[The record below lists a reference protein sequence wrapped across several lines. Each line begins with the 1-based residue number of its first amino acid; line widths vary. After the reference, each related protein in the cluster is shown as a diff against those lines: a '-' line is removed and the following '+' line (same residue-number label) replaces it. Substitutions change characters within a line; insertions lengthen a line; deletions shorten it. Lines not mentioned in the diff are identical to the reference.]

1 MAATHRGHYDAVVI
15 GSGFGGAVAAYHL
28 VAERDLKVLLLE
40 RGLPYPPGSFAR
52 TPREMSRN
60 FWDPSA
66 GLHGLFEMWS
76 FSHVRALV
84 SSGLGGGSLIY
95 ANVLLPKPPD
105 SFAADP
111 SNDGVAWPV
120 TAADLA
126 AEYAGVARVLE
137 PTPLPD
143 EYFEPP
149 RERGGV
155 TKTQRFFAAARAGG
169 LEPARA
175 PIAVTFRAPGAG
187 GAGVAAAAGGAAAGG
202 AAAGGGAARAEP
214 GVPFGAAN
222 LHGRP
227 RHTCTL
233 VGECDLGCN
242 EGAKNTL
249 DYTYLTDFLATG
261 GDRAQIFTCCE
272 ATGIEPADGGGYQV
286 HFVEHRAARAQVLG
300 RRQPEDGAAELLDPA
315 TDEASDAWTRTVTAS
330 VVVVA
335 GGTFGSTRLL
345 LASRP
350 RLPRLSAQ
358 LGRRFSTNGDL
369 LTVARGC
376 RAPDG
381 SADDLDPTYGPVI
394 TAYAEHAT
402 NGRRLWMQDAGGP
415 GVSAWAWQ
423 AGEMPRDLWSAREL
437 LPGLIR
443 GRRGGR
449 ISALMARALGS
460 AESSASMLPML
471 TMGED
476 VSGGRMR
483 LEGDG
488 LALDWDPRGASRSY
502 FRSALGLAEL
512 LAKGLGGRLGPPLA
526 ARLAPGLTAHPLG
539 GCPMGTDARNG
550 VVDSHGEVF
559 GYPGLFVAD
568 GSIMP
573 GPVGPN
579 PSFTIAAMASRIGQA
594 ARERAS

>member
-1 MAATHRGHYDAVVI
+1 VAGTHRGHYDAVVI

-28 VAERDLKVLLLE
+28 VAGTQLKVLLLE

-52 TPREMSRN
+52 TPREMSQN
-60 FWDPSA
+60 FWDPGA
-66 GLHGLFEMWS
+66 GLHGLLEMWS

-95 ANVLLPKPPD
+95 ANVLLRKPPL
-105 SFAADP
+105 SFDAGP
-111 SNDGVAWPV
+111 STGDVPWPV
-120 TAADLA
+120 TGADLA
-126 AEYAGVARVLE
+126 PEYDDVAAAL
-137 PTPLPD
+137 TPNLLPD
-143 EYFEPP
+143 EYVTPP

-155 TKTQRFFAAARAGG
+155 AKTQQFLATARAAG
-169 LEPARA
+169 LTAQLA
-175 PIAVTFRAPGAG
+175 PIAVTFRAQNGQADGSAPA
-187 GAGVAAAAGGAAAGG
+187 V
-202 AAAGGGAARAEP
+202 P
-214 GVPFGAAN
+214 GVPFGAEN

-233 VGECDLGCN
+233 AGECDLGCN
-242 EGAKNTL
+242 EGAKNSM
-249 DYTYLTDFLATG
+249 DYTYLSRFLADG
-261 GDRAQIFTCCE
+261 ADRARIFTCCE
-272 ATGIEPADGGGYQV
+272 ATGIQPADTGGYRV
-286 HFVEHRAARAQVLG
+286 HYVEHRAARAQV
-300 RRQPEDGAAELLDPA
+300 RRRRELRDAGAELLDPD
-315 TDEASDAWTRTVTAS
+315 TDETGDEWTRTVTAG

-345 LASRP
+345 LSSRP
-350 RLPRLSAQ
+350 GLPRLSTQ

-369 LTVARGC
+369 LTVAREC

-381 SADDLDPTYGPVI
+381 SWRDLDPTYGPVI
-394 TAYAEHAT
+394 TAYAEHT
-402 NGRRLWMQDAGGP
+402 TDGRQLWMQDAGGP

-423 AGEMPRDLWSAREL
+423 AGELPRDLWAARGL
-437 LPGLIR
+437 LPGLLR
-443 GRRGGR
+443 GQRGGR
-449 ISALMARALGS
+449 ISRLMARALGS
-460 AESSASMLPML
+460 AESSAAMLPML
-471 TMGED
+471 TMGQD

-488 LALDWDPRGASRSY
+488 LALDWNPRGASRPY
-502 FRSALGLAEL
+502 FASAVSLAERF
-512 LAKGLGGRLGPPLA
+512 AAGLGGRLGPPLA

-539 GCPMGTDARNG
+539 GCPMGADVRSG

-579 PSFTIAAMASRIGQA
+579 PSFTIAAMAGRIGKA
-594 ARERAS
+594 ARDRAS

>member
-1 MAATHRGHYDAVVI
+1 MAGSYRGHYDAVVI

-28 VAERDLKVLLLE
+28 AAQGNLRVLLLE

-52 TPREMSRN
+52 TPRELGQN
-60 FWDPSA
+60 FWDPGA

-76 FSHVRALV
+76 FSRVRALV

-95 ANVLLPKPPD
+95 ANVMLRKPPET
-105 SFAADP
+105 FGADP
-111 SNDGVAWPV
+111 SNDAVPWPV
-120 TAADLA
+120 SA
-126 AEYAGVARVLE
+126 AELESEYDDAATILE
-137 PTPLPD
+137 PNPLPD
-143 EYFEPP
+143 EYATPP

-155 TKTQRFFAAARAGG
+155 AKTQQFMAAARAQG
-169 LEPARA
+169 LDPRLA
-175 PIAVTFRAPGAG
+175 PIAVTFRAEHGQASSTARPVPG
-187 GAGVAAAAGGAAAGG
+187 
-202 AAAGGGAARAEP
+202 E
-214 GVPFGAAN
+214 PFGAHN

-249 DYTYLTDFLATG
+249 DYTYLSRFLEAGRAPDG
-261 GDRAQIFTCCE
+261 GEPRARIFTCCE
-272 ATGIEPADGGGYQV
+272 ATGIGPAPDRGYRV
-286 HFVEHRAARAQVLG
+286 SYVEHRAARAVVA
-300 RRQPEDGAAELLDPA
+300 RRRELHDPGEPLLDPD
-315 TDEASDAWTRTVTAS
+315 TDEASDEWTRTVTAG

-335 GGTFGSTRLL
+335 AGTFGSTRLL

-350 RLPRLSAQ
+350 QLPRLSAQ

-369 LTVARGC
+369 LTVARDC

-381 SADDLDPTYGPVI
+381 TWRNLDPTYGPVI
-394 TAYAEHAT
+394 TAYAQHT
-402 NGRRLWMQDAGGP
+402 SGGRRLWMQDAGGP

-423 AGEMPRDLWSAREL
+423 AGEVPRDLWRARAL
-437 LPGLIR
+437 VPGLLW

-449 ISALMARALGS
+449 IGRLVARALGS
-460 AESSASMLPML
+460 GESSSAMLPML

-483 LEGDG
+483 LQGDG
-488 LALDWDPRGASRSY
+488 LALEWDPRGASRSY
-502 FRSALGLAEL
+502 FDSAASLAQRF
-512 LAKGLGGRLGPPLA
+512 AGHLGGRLPPLA
-526 ARLAPGLTAHPLG
+526 TRWAPGLTAHPLG
-539 GCPMGTDARNG
+539 GCPMGADARSG
-550 VVDSHGEVF
+550 VVDSYGEVF

-579 PSFTIAAMASRIGQA
+579 PSFTIAAMAGRIGKA
-594 ARERAS
+594 ARERA

>member
-1 MAATHRGHYDAVVI
+1 MTGSDRGHYDAVVI

-28 VAERDLKVLLLE
+28 VAGTGLKVLLLE

-66 GLHGLFEMWS
+66 GLHGLFETWS
-76 FSHVRALV
+76 FSRVRALV

-95 ANVLLPKPPD
+95 ANVMLRKPAET
-105 SFAADP
+105 FAADAG
-111 SNDGVAWPV
+111 NEYVRWPV
-120 TAADLA
+120 APDELD
-126 AEYAGVARVLE
+126 AEYTDAAAHLQ
-137 PTPLPD
+137 PHPLPS
-143 EYFEPP
+143 EYAEPP

-155 TKTQRFFAAARAGG
+155 AKTQQFLAAARAGG
-169 LEPARA
+169 LAPSLA
-175 PIAVTFRAPGAG
+175 PIAVTFRAQDGEASDSAPA
-187 GAGVAAAAGGAAAGG
+187 V
-202 AAAGGGAARAEP
+202 P
-214 GVPFGAAN
+214 GVPFGADN

-242 EGAKNTL
+242 EGAKNSL
-249 DYTYLTDFLATG
+249 DYTYLSRFLTEGAE
-261 GDRAQIFTCCE
+261 RARIFTCCE
-272 ATGIEPADGGGYQV
+272 ATGIEPHDAGGYRV
-286 HFVEHRAARAQVLG
+286 HYVEHRGARARV
-300 RRQPEDGAAELLDPA
+300 RRRRELHGAGAELLDPSTA
-315 TDEASDAWTRTVTAS
+315 EDSDEWTRSVTAR

-376 RAPDG
+376 RTSDG
-381 SADDLDPTYGPVI
+381 SWRDLDPSYGPVI
-394 TAYAEHAT
+394 TAYAEHT
-402 NGRRLWMQDAGGP
+402 VDGRRLWMQDAGGP

-423 AGEMPRDLWSAREL
+423 AGELPRDLWSARAL
-437 LPGLIR
+437 LPSLLC

-449 ISALMARALGS
+449 ISRLMARALGS
-460 AESSASMLPML
+460 AEASSAMLPML
-471 TMGED
+471 TMGQD

-488 LALDWDPRGASRSY
+488 LALDWNPRGASRSY
-502 FRSALGLAEL
+502 FESALGLAERF
-512 LAKGLGGRLGPPLA
+512 AHSLGGRLGPPLA
-526 ARLAPGLTAHPLG
+526 ARWAPGLTAHPLG
-539 GCPMGTDARNG
+539 GCPMGVDARSG

-579 PSFTIAAMASRIGQA
+579 PSLTIAAMAGRIGKA
-594 ARERAS
+594 ARAR

>member
-1 MAATHRGHYDAVVI
+1 MAGTHRGHYDAVVI

-28 VAERDLKVLLLE
+28 VAGSDLKVLVLE
-40 RGLPYPPGSFAR
+40 RGMPYPPGSFPR

-95 ANVLLPKPPD
+95 ANVLLRKPPET
-105 SFAADP
+105 FAADA
-111 SNDGVAWPV
+111 SNDGVPWPV
-120 TAADLA
+120 TAADLG
-126 AEYAGVARVLE
+126 AEYDAAADVLA

-143 EYFEPP
+143 EYFAAP

-155 TKTQRFFAAARAGG
+155 TKTQQFFAAAQAGG

-175 PIAVTFRAPGAG
+175 PIAVTFRAPDRGAG
-187 GAGVAAAAGGAAAGG
+187 DAGRPVPGVA
-202 AAAGGGAARAEP
+202 
-214 GVPFGAAN
+214 FGQDN

-242 EGAKNTL
+242 EGAKNSL
-249 DYTYLTDFLATG
+249 DYTYLSRFLTEG
-261 GDRAQIFTCCE
+261 GDRAHIFTCCE
-272 ATGIEPADGGGYQV
+272 ATGIAPEPSGGYRV
-286 HFVEHRAARAQVLG
+286 HFAEHRAARAQV
-300 RRQPEDGAAELLDPA
+300 RRRRELHDAGAELLDPQ
-315 TDEASDAWTRTVTAS
+315 TDDTSDAWTRTVTAG

-345 LASRP
+345 LSSRP

-369 LTVARGC
+369 LTIARDC

-381 SADDLDPTYGPVI
+381 SPRDLDPTYGPVI
-394 TAYAEHAT
+394 TAYAEQIT
-402 NGRRLWMQDAGGP
+402 GGRRLWMQDAGGP

-423 AGEMPRDLWSAREL
+423 AGEMPRDLWSARAL
-437 LPGLIR
+437 LPGLVR
-443 GRRGGR
+443 GQRGGR
-449 ISALMARALGS
+449 ISRLMARALGS
-460 AESSASMLPML
+460 SQSSASMLPML

-476 VSGGRMR
+476 VAGGRMR

-488 LALDWDPRGASRSY
+488 LALDWNPRGASRSY
-502 FRSALGLAEL
+502 FESAVSLAGLF
-512 LAKGLGGRLGPPLA
+512 AKGLGGRLGPPLA
-526 ARLAPGLTAHPLG
+526 ARWAPGMTAHPLG
-539 GCPMGTDARNG
+539 GCPMGVDARTG

-579 PSFTIAAMASRIGQA
+579 PSFTIAAMAGRIGKA

>member
-1 MAATHRGHYDAVVI
+1 MAGSYRGHYDAVVI

-28 VAERDLKVLLLE
+28 AAQGNLRVLLLE

-52 TPREMSRN
+52 TPRELGQN
-60 FWDPSA
+60 FWDPGA

-76 FSHVRALV
+76 FSRVRALV

-95 ANVLLPKPPD
+95 ANVMLRKPPET
-105 SFAADP
+105 FGTDP
-111 SNDGVAWPV
+111 SNDAVRWPV
-120 TAADLA
+120 SA
-126 AEYAGVARVLE
+126 AELE
-137 PTPLPD
+137 AEYDDAATILRPNPLPD
-143 EYFEPP
+143 EYATPP

-155 TKTQRFFAAARAGG
+155 AKTQQFMAAARAQG
-169 LEPARA
+169 LDPKLA
-175 PIAVTFRAPGAG
+175 PIAVTFRAEHGQASSTARPVPG
-187 GAGVAAAAGGAAAGG
+187 
-202 AAAGGGAARAEP
+202 E
-214 GVPFGAAN
+214 PFGAHN

-242 EGAKNTL
+242 EGAKNSL
-249 DYTYLTDFLATG
+249 DYTYLSRFLDAGRSTDG
-261 GDRAQIFTCCE
+261 GEPRARIFTCSE
-272 ATGIEPADGGGYQV
+272 ATGIEPAPDGGYRV
-286 HFVEHRAARAQVLG
+286 SYVEHRAARAVVA
-300 RRQPEDGAAELLDPA
+300 RRRELHDPGEPLLDPD
-315 TDEASDAWTRTVTAS
+315 TDEASDEWTRTVTAG

-335 GGTFGSTRLL
+335 AGTFGSTRLL

-350 RLPRLSAQ
+350 QLPRLSAQ

-369 LTVARGC
+369 LTVARDC

-381 SADDLDPTYGPVI
+381 TWRNLDPSYGPVI
-394 TAYAEHAT
+394 TAYAQHMSG
-402 NGRRLWMQDAGGP
+402 GRRLWMQDAGGP

-423 AGEMPRDLWSAREL
+423 AGEVPRDLWRARAL
-437 LPGLIR
+437 VPGLLW

-449 ISALMARALGS
+449 ISRLMARALGS
-460 AESSASMLPML
+460 GESSSAMLPML

-488 LALDWDPRGASRSY
+488 LALDWDPRGDSRSY
-502 FRSALGLAEL
+502 FASAVSLARRF
-512 LAKGLGGRLGPPLA
+512 AGHLGGRLPPLST
-526 ARLAPGLTAHPLG
+526 RWAPGLTAHPLG
-539 GCPMGTDARNG
+539 GCPMGADARSG
-550 VVDSHGEVF
+550 VVDSYGEVF

-579 PSFTIAAMASRIGQA
+579 PSFTIAAMAGRIGKA
-594 ARERAS
+594 ARERA

>member
-1 MAATHRGHYDAVVI
+1 MAGSYRGHYDAVVI
-15 GSGFGGAVAAYHL
+15 GSGFGGAVAAYQL
-28 VAERDLKVLLLE
+28 VAEGNLRVLLLE
-40 RGLPYPPGSFAR
+40 RGMPYPPGSFPR

-66 GLHGLFEMWS
+66 GLHGLFEVWS
-76 FSHVRALV
+76 FSRVRALV

-95 ANVLLPKPPD
+95 ANVMLPKPAG
-105 SFAADP
+105 SFRADP
-111 SNDGVAWPV
+111 SNDHVGWPISAEEL
-120 TAADLA
+120 TDWYAEAATFLTPTTLP
-126 AEYAGVARVLE
+126 AEYAER
-137 PTPLPD
+137 
-143 EYFEPP
+143 P

-155 TKTQRFFAAARAGG
+155 IKTQQFMAAARAQG
-169 LEPARA
+169 LDPKLA
-175 PIAVTFRAPGAG
+175 PIAVTFRAQDGQAHTT
-187 GAGVAAAAGGAAAGG
+187 
-202 AAAGGGAARAEP
+202 ARAVP
-214 GVPFGAAN
+214 GEPFGADN

-242 EGAKNTL
+242 QGAKNTL
-249 DYTYLTDFLATG
+249 DFTYLSRFLEKG
-261 GDRAQIFTCCE
+261 RAQDGGAPRARIFTCCE
-272 ATGIEPADGGGYQV
+272 ATGIEPERDGGYRV
-286 HFVEHRAARAQVLG
+286 NYVEHRAARAIVA
-300 RRQPEDGAAELLDPA
+300 RRRELHDRGEPLLDLD
-315 TDEASDAWTRTVTAS
+315 TDETSDEWTRTVTAS

-335 GGTFGSTRLL
+335 AGTFGSTRLL

-369 LTVARGC
+369 LTVAREC

-381 SADDLDPTYGPVI
+381 TWRNLDPTYGPVI
-394 TAYAEHAT
+394 TAYAEHTAH
-402 NGRRLWMQDAGGP
+402 GRRLWMQDAGGP

-423 AGEMPRDLWSAREL
+423 AGEIPRDLWSARAL
-437 LPGLIR
+437 LPSLLC

-449 ISALMARALGS
+449 ISRLMARALGS
-460 AESSASMLPML
+460 AESSSAMLPLL

-488 LALDWDPRGASRSY
+488 LALDWNPRGRSRSY
-502 FRSALGLAEL
+502 FESAVSLAERF
-512 LAKGLGGRLGPPLA
+512 AHHLGGRLGPPFA
-526 ARLAPGLTAHPLG
+526 AHLAPGLTAHPLG
-539 GCPMGTDARNG
+539 GCPMGVDAHHG
-550 VVDSHGEVF
+550 VVDAYGEVF
-559 GYPGLFVAD
+559 GYRGLFVAD

-579 PSFTIAAMASRIGQA
+579 PSFTIAAMAGRIGQA
-594 ARERAS
+594 ARGRV

>member
-1 MAATHRGHYDAVVI
+1 M
-15 GSGFGGAVAAYHL
+15 AAYHL
-28 VAERDLKVLLLE
+28 VAGTELRVLLLE

-52 TPREMSRN
+52 TPREMSQN

-95 ANVLLPKPPD
+95 ASVMLPKPPET
-105 SFAADP
+105 FGADP
-111 SNDGVAWPV
+111 SNDFTPWPV
-120 TAADLA
+120 SADDLA
-126 AEYAGVARVLE
+126 AEYANAASFMA
-137 PTPLPD
+137 PNPLPR
-143 EYFEPP
+143 EYAERP
-149 RERGGV
+149 REQGGV
-155 TKTQRFFAAARAGG
+155 TKTQQFMAAAVSGG
-169 LEPARA
+169 LTPELA
-175 PIAVTFRAPGAG
+175 PIAVTFGAHDGKASQTAPP
-187 GAGVAAAAGGAAAGG
+187 V
-202 AAAGGGAARAEP
+202 P
-214 GVPFGAAN
+214 GEPFGADN

-249 DYTYLTDFLATG
+249 DYTYLTRFLHEGRPEREGAEP
-261 GDRAQIFTCCE
+261 RSRIFTCCE
-272 ATGIEPADGGGYQV
+272 ATGIEPAPDGGYRV
-286 HFVEHRAARAQVLG
+286 SFVEHRAARAKVA
-300 RRQPEDGAAELLDPA
+300 RRRELHDRGAPLLDPA
-315 TDEASDAWTRTVTAS
+315 TDEASDEWTRTVTAG

-335 GGTFGSTRLL
+335 AGTFGSTRLL

-350 RLPRLSAQ
+350 QLPRLSAQ

-376 RAPDG
+376 RGPDG
-381 SADDLDPTYGPVI
+381 AWRDLDPSYGPVI
-394 TAYAEHAT
+394 TAYAEHSAG
-402 NGRRLWMQDAGGP
+402 GRRLWMQDAGGP

-423 AGEMPRDLWSAREL
+423 AGEMPRDLWSARALVPSL
-437 LPGLIR
+437 LR
-443 GRRGGR
+443 GRHGGR
-449 ISALMARALGS
+449 ISRLAARALGS
-460 AESSASMLPML
+460 AESSSAMLPML
-471 TMGED
+471 TMGQD
-476 VSGGRMR
+476 TTGGRMR

-502 FRSALGLAEL
+502 FDAAVSLAERF
-512 LAKGLGGRLGPPLA
+512 AKGLGGRLGPPLA
-526 ARLAPGLTAHPLG
+526 ARWAPGLTAHPLG
-539 GCPMGTDARNG
+539 GCPMGADARSG
-550 VVDSHGEVF
+550 VVDSYGEVF

-579 PSFTIAAMASRIGQA
+579 PSFTIAAMAGRIGQA
-594 ARERAS
+594 ARDRA

>member
-1 MAATHRGHYDAVVI
+1 VTGTHRGHYDAVVI

-28 VAERDLKVLLLE
+28 AANTHLKVLLLE
-40 RGLPYPPGSFAR
+40 RGMPYPPGSFAR

-76 FSHVRALV
+76 FSRVRALV

-95 ANVLLPKPPD
+95 ANVMLRKPPD
-105 SFAADP
+105 TFAAGP
-111 SNDGVAWPV
+111 ANDYVPWPV
-120 TAADLA
+120 TPEELD
-126 AEYAGVARVLE
+126 AEYTDAAAFLA
-137 PTPLPD
+137 PNPLPR
-143 EYFEPP
+143 EYAEPP

-155 TKTQRFFAAARAGG
+155 AKTQQFLAAARADG
-169 LEPARA
+169 LEPTLA
-175 PIAVTFRAPGAG
+175 PIAVTFRARDGEASDSAPA
-187 GAGVAAAAGGAAAGG
+187 V
-202 AAAGGGAARAEP
+202 P
-214 GVPFGAAN
+214 GVPFGAGN

-242 EGAKNTL
+242 EGAKNSL
-249 DYTYLTDFLATG
+249 DYTYLSRFLAAG
-261 GDRAQIFTCCE
+261 GERARIFTCCE
-272 ATGIEPADGGGYQV
+272 ATGIEPQDGDGYRV
-286 HFVEHRAARAQVLG
+286 HYVEHRAARALV
-300 RRQPEDGAAELLDPA
+300 RRRRELHDPGAELLDPD
-315 TDEASDAWTRTVTAS
+315 TVEDSDEWTRSVTAR

-369 LTVARGC
+369 LTVAREC
-376 RAPDG
+376 RERDG
-381 SADDLDPTYGPVI
+381 SWRDLDPTYGPVI
-394 TAYAEHAT
+394 TAYAEHTAH
-402 NGRRLWMQDAGGP
+402 GRRLWMQDAGGP

-423 AGEMPRDLWSAREL
+423 AGEMPRDLWSARAL
-437 LPGLIR
+437 VPGLLW
-443 GRRGGR
+443 GRRGAR
-449 ISALMARALGS
+449 ISRLMARALGS
-460 AESSASMLPML
+460 AAASDAMLPML
-471 TMGED
+471 TMGQD

-488 LALDWDPRGASRSY
+488 LALDWNPRGASRAY
-502 FRSALGLAEL
+502 FDSAVSLAERF
-512 LAKGLGGRLGPPLA
+512 ATRLGGRLGPPFA
-526 ARLAPGLTAHPLG
+526 ARWAPGLTAHPLG
-539 GCPMGTDARNG
+539 GCPMGVDARSG
-550 VVDSHGEVF
+550 VVDSNGEVY

-579 PSFTIAAMASRIGQA
+579 PSFTIAAMAGRIGKA
-594 ARERAS
+594 ARERAR

>member
-1 MAATHRGHYDAVVI
+1 MTGTHRGHYDAVVI

-28 VAERDLKVLLLE
+28 AAGTDLKVLLLE
-40 RGLPYPPGSFAR
+40 RGMPYPPGSFAR

-76 FSHVRALV
+76 FSRVRALV

-95 ANVLLPKPPD
+95 ANVMLRKPRD
-105 SFAADP
+105 TFAAGP
-111 SNDGVAWPV
+111 SNDYVPWPV
-120 TAADLA
+120 TADELESEYTDA
-126 AEYAGVARVLE
+126 AAFLQPNPLPREYA
-137 PTPLPD
+137 
-143 EYFEPP
+143 EPP

-155 TKTQRFFAAARAGG
+155 AKTQQFLAAARADG
-169 LEPARA
+169 LEPALA
-175 PIAVTFRAPGAG
+175 PIAVTFRARDGEANGSAPA
-187 GAGVAAAAGGAAAGG
+187 V
-202 AAAGGGAARAEP
+202 P
-214 GVPFGAAN
+214 GVPFGADN

-233 VGECDLGCN
+233 VGECDIGCN
-242 EGAKNTL
+242 EGAKNSL
-249 DYTYLTDFLATG
+249 DYTYLSRFLTAG
-261 GDRAQIFTCCE
+261 GDRARIFTCCE
-272 ATGIEPADGGGYQV
+272 ATGIESQNGDGYRV
-286 HFVEHRAARAQVLG
+286 HYVEHRAARAQV
-300 RRQPEDGAAELLDPA
+300 RRRRELHDAGAELLDPD
-315 TDEASDAWTRTVTAS
+315 TREDSDEWTRSVTGR

-369 LTVARGC
+369 LTVAREC
-376 RAPDG
+376 RERDG
-381 SADDLDPTYGPVI
+381 SWRALDPTYGPVI
-394 TAYAEHAT
+394 TASVEHTAH
-402 NGRRLWMQDAGGP
+402 GRRLWMQDAGGP

-423 AGEMPRDLWSAREL
+423 ASELPRDLWSAR
-437 LPGLIR
+437 GLVPSLAF
-443 GRRGGR
+443 GRRGAR
-449 ISALMARALGS
+449 ISRLIARALGS
-460 AESSASMLPML
+460 GEASSAMLPML
-471 TMGED
+471 TMGQD

-488 LALDWDPRGASRSY
+488 LALDWTPRGASRSY
-502 FRSALGLAEL
+502 FDAAVSLAERF
-512 LAKGLGGRLGPPLA
+512 ATRLGGRLGPPFV
-526 ARLAPGLTAHPLG
+526 ARWAPGLTAHPLG
-539 GCPMGTDARNG
+539 GCPMGVDVRSG

-579 PSFTIAAMASRIGQA
+579 PSFTIAAMAGRIGKA
-594 ARERAS
+594 ARERA

>member
-1 MAATHRGHYDAVVI
+1 VAGTHRGHYDAVVI

-28 VAERDLKVLLLE
+28 VAETGLKVLLLE
-40 RGLPYPPGSFAR
+40 RGMPYPPGSFAR
-52 TPREMSRN
+52 TPRQMSRN

-95 ANVLLPKPPD
+95 ANVMLRKPPE
-105 SFAADP
+105 SFAADA
-111 SNDGVAWPV
+111 SNDGVPWPV

-126 AEYAGVARVLE
+126 PEYDEVARVLV
-137 PTPLPD
+137 PNPLPD

-155 TKTQRFFAAARAGG
+155 AKTQEFFAAARASG
-169 LEPARA
+169 LKPERA
-175 PIAVTFRAPGAG
+175 PIAVTFRAPNGDG
-187 GAGVAAAAGGAAAGG
+187 DAAQPV
-202 AAAGGGAARAEP
+202 P
-214 GVPFGAAN
+214 GVPFGEDN
-222 LHGRP
+222 LHGRS

-233 VGECDLGCN
+233 VGECDIGCN

-249 DYTYLTDFLATG
+249 DYTYLSRFLAEG

-272 ATGIEPADGGGYQV
+272 ATGIEPEGDGGGYRL
-286 HFVEHRAARAQVLG
+286 HFVEHRAARAQV
-300 RRQPEDGAAELLDPA
+300 RRRRELHDRGAELLDPQ
-315 TDEASDAWTRTVTAS
+315 TDEASDTWTRTVTAG

-358 LGRRFSTNGDL
+358 LGRRFTTNGDL
-369 LTVARGC
+369 LTVAREC

-381 SADDLDPTYGPVI
+381 SWRDLDPTYGPVI
-394 TAYAEHAT
+394 TAYAEHAAD
-402 NGRRLWMQDAGGP
+402 GRRVWMQDAGGP
-415 GVSAWAWQ
+415 GFSAWLWQ
-423 AGEMPRDLWSAREL
+423 AGEVPRDLWSARAL
-437 LPGLIR
+437 LPGLMR
-443 GRRGGR
+443 GRHGGR
-449 ISALMARALGS
+449 IGRLMAQALGS

-488 LALDWDPRGASRSY
+488 LALDWDPRGSSRSY
-502 FRSALGLAEL
+502 FQSAVSLAEL
-512 LAKGLGGRLGPPLA
+512 FAKGLGGRLGPPFA
-526 ARLAPGLTAHPLG
+526 ARWAPGLTAHPLG
-539 GCPMGTDARNG
+539 GCPMGADARSG
-550 VVDSHGEVF
+550 VVDSCGEVF

-579 PSFTIAAMASRIGQA
+579 PSFTIAAMARRIGMA
-594 ARERAS
+594 ARDRAS

>member
-1 MAATHRGHYDAVVI
+1 
-15 GSGFGGAVAAYHL
+15 VAAYHL
-28 VAERDLKVLLLE
+28 VASTGLKVLVLE
-40 RGLPYPPGSFAR
+40 RGMPYPPGSFAR

-76 FSHVRALV
+76 FSRVRALV

-95 ANVLLPKPPD
+95 ANVMLRKPPET
-105 SFAADP
+105 FAADAA
-111 SNDGVAWPV
+111 NEYVRWPV
-120 TAADLA
+120 TPDELD
-126 AEYAGVARVLE
+126 AEYSDAAAHLQ
-137 PTPLPD
+137 PNPLPG
-143 EYFEPP
+143 EYAEPP

-155 TKTQRFFAAARAGG
+155 AKTQQFLAAARAGG
-169 LEPARA
+169 LAPSLA
-175 PIAVTFRAPGAG
+175 PIAVTFRAQDGEASDSAPA
-187 GAGVAAAAGGAAAGG
+187 V
-202 AAAGGGAARAEP
+202 P
-214 GVPFGAAN
+214 GVPFGADN

-233 VGECDLGCN
+233 VGECDVGCN
-242 EGAKNTL
+242 EGAKNSL
-249 DYTYLTDFLATG
+249 DYTYLSRFLTEG
-261 GDRAQIFTCCE
+261 GERARIFTCCE
-272 ATGIEPADGGGYQV
+272 ATGIEPDEGSGYRV
-286 HFVEHRAARAQVLG
+286 HYVEHRASRARV
-300 RRQPEDGAAELLDPA
+300 RRRRELHDPGAELLDPSTA
-315 TDEASDAWTRTVTAS
+315 EDSEEWTRTVTAR

-376 RAPDG
+376 RASDG
-381 SADDLDPTYGPVI
+381 SWRELDPSYGPVI
-394 TAYAEHAT
+394 TAYAEHT
-402 NGRRLWMQDAGGP
+402 VNGRRLWMQDAGGP

-423 AGEMPRDLWSAREL
+423 AGELPRDLWSARAL
-437 LPGLIR
+437 LPSLLC

-449 ISALMARALGS
+449 ISRLMARALGS
-460 AESSASMLPML
+460 AEASSAMLPML
-471 TMGED
+471 TMGQD

-488 LALDWDPRGASRSY
+488 LALDWDPHGASRSY
-502 FRSALGLAEL
+502 FESAVSLAERF
-512 LAKGLGGRLGPPLA
+512 ANGLGGRLGPPLA
-526 ARLAPGLTAHPLG
+526 ARWAPGLTAHPLG
-539 GCPMGTDARNG
+539 GCPMGADTRSG

-579 PSFTIAAMASRIGQA
+579 PSFTIAAMAGRIGKA
-594 ARERAS
+594 ARERA

>member
-1 MAATHRGHYDAVVI
+1 MAGSYRGHYDAVVI

-28 VAERDLKVLLLE
+28 AAQGNLRVLLLE

-52 TPREMSRN
+52 TPRELGQN
-60 FWDPSA
+60 FWDPGA

-76 FSHVRALV
+76 FSRVRALV

-95 ANVLLPKPPD
+95 ANVMLRKPPET
-105 SFAADP
+105 FGADP
-111 SNDGVAWPV
+111 SNDAVPWPV
-120 TAADLA
+120 SA
-126 AEYAGVARVLE
+126 AELE
-137 PTPLPD
+137 GEYDDAATILKPNPLPD
-143 EYFEPP
+143 EYATPP

-155 TKTQRFFAAARAGG
+155 AKTQQFMAAARAQG
-169 LEPARA
+169 LDPKLA
-175 PIAVTFRAPGAG
+175 PIAVTFRAEHGQASSTARPVPG
-187 GAGVAAAAGGAAAGG
+187 
-202 AAAGGGAARAEP
+202 E
-214 GVPFGAAN
+214 PFGAHN

-242 EGAKNTL
+242 EGAKNSL
-249 DYTYLTDFLATG
+249 DYTYLSRFLDAGRSTDG
-261 GDRAQIFTCCE
+261 GEPRARIFTCSE
-272 ATGIEPADGGGYQV
+272 ATGIEPAPDGGYRV
-286 HFVEHRAARAQVLG
+286 SYVEHRAARAVVA
-300 RRQPEDGAAELLDPA
+300 RRRELHDPGEPLLDPD
-315 TDEASDAWTRTVTAS
+315 TDEASDEWTRTVTAG

-335 GGTFGSTRLL
+335 AGTFGSTRLL

-350 RLPRLSAQ
+350 QLPRLSAQ

-369 LTVARGC
+369 LTVARDC
-376 RAPDG
+376 RAPEG
-381 SADDLDPTYGPVI
+381 TWRNLDPTYGPVI
-394 TAYAEHAT
+394 TAYAQHT
-402 NGRRLWMQDAGGP
+402 SGGRRLWMQDAGGP

-423 AGEMPRDLWSAREL
+423 AGEVPRDLWRARAL
-437 LPGLIR
+437 VPGLLW

-449 ISALMARALGS
+449 ISRLMARALGS
-460 AESSASMLPML
+460 GESSSAMLPML

-502 FRSALGLAEL
+502 FDSAVSLARR
-512 LAKGLGGRLGPPLA
+512 LAGHLGGRLPPLST
-526 ARLAPGLTAHPLG
+526 RWAPGLTAHPLG
-539 GCPMGTDARNG
+539 GCPMGADARSG
-550 VVDSHGEVF
+550 VVDSYGEVF

-579 PSFTIAAMASRIGQA
+579 PSFTIAAMAGRIGKA
-594 ARERAS
+594 ARERA

>member
-1 MAATHRGHYDAVVI
+1 VSVSGAHRGHYDAVVI

-28 VAERDLKVLLLE
+28 VAGTGLTVLLLE

-52 TPREMSRN
+52 TPRELSRS

-95 ANVLLPKPPD
+95 ANVMLPKPPET
-105 SFAADP
+105 FGAGP
-111 SNDGVAWPV
+111 SNDFTPWPV
-120 TAADLA
+120 SAKALA
-126 AEYAGVARVLE
+126 NEYAHAASFLA
-137 PTPLPD
+137 PNPLPD
-143 EYFEPP
+143 EYAEPVA
-149 RERGGV
+149 EQAGV
-155 TKTQRFFAAARAGG
+155 TKTQRFMATARAAG
-169 LEPARA
+169 LDPRLA
-175 PIAVTFRAPGAG
+175 PIAVTFRAADGEANQ
-187 GAGVAAAAGGAAAGG
+187 
-202 AAAGGGAARAEP
+202 AARPVP
-214 GVPFGAAN
+214 GEPFGADN

-249 DYTYLTDFLATG
+249 DYTYLSRFLKEG
-261 GDRAQIFTCCE
+261 RPQREGDDPRSQIFTCCE
-272 ATGIEPADGGGYQV
+272 ATGIEPAPEGGYRV
-286 HFVEHRAARAQVLG
+286 SFVEHRAARAEVA
-300 RRQPEDGAAELLDPA
+300 RRQELHDPGEPLLDPH
-315 TDEASDAWTRTVTAS
+315 TDASSDEWTRTVTAG
-330 VVVVA
+330 VVVVSA
-335 GGTFGSTRLL
+335 GTFGSTRLL

-369 LTVARGC
+369 LTVAREC

-381 SADDLDPTYGPVI
+381 TWRDLDPTYGPVI
-394 TAYAEHAT
+394 TAYAEHTAG
-402 NGRRLWMQDAGGP
+402 GRRLWMQDAGGP

-423 AGEMPRDLWSAREL
+423 AGELPRDLWSARSL
-437 LPGLIR
+437 LPGLLR
-443 GRRGGR
+443 GQRGGR
-449 ISALMARALGS
+449 ISRLMARALGS
-460 AESSASMLPML
+460 AEASSAMLPML

-476 VSGGRMR
+476 VPGGRMR

-488 LALDWDPRGASRSY
+488 LALDWNPRGASRSY
-502 FRSALGLAEL
+502 FDSAVSLAERF
-512 LAKGLGGRLGPPLA
+512 AKGLGGRLGPPFA
-526 ARLAPGLTAHPLG
+526 ARWAPGLTAHPLG
-539 GCPMGTDARNG
+539 GCPMGADARSG

-579 PSFTIAAMASRIGQA
+579 PSFTIAAMAGRIGKG
-594 ARERAS
+594 ARDGAS